1 METVC
6 EEIIKENTKKDA
18 MKMLDSIS
26 AVEKTA
32 TLDFWIGCLAYS
44 MKISRWIKTL
54 YPCLEIP

>member
-6 EEIIKENTKKDA
+6 EEIIKENKKKDA

-32 TLDFWIGCLAYS
+32 TLDF
-44 MKISRWIKTL
+44 
-54 YPCLEIP
+54 